1 MTIKYTDEQITNL
14 LKEVEVAFSASLK
27 KSEEAPV
34 EKEDEDSEEDKKED
48 AQEAQDKSP
57 ESQEQDFDYDDE
69 DLEELHKMYSS
80 MGQKEKDAHHNALKK
95 ALGLEDK
102 SVEQPV
108 DMQKSE
114 ELAKRNEEVSLA
126 KAEISSLQAKN
137 AELQKNFDAVAKFLE
152 TLNKSVPQR
161 KSVTSID
168 YIQKSEES
176 KELSNEQV
184 EQVLA
189 KKVKDSSLS
198 KSDRDAI
205 NAYYLNGKSIETIK
219 HLLK

>member
-1 MTIKYTDEQITNL
+1 MSTGTPCYFFIQKVNL
-14 LKEVEVAFSASLK
+14 LCNFESDPEL
-27 KSEEAPV
+27 
-34 EKEDEDSEEDKKED
+34 
-48 AQEAQDKSP
+48 DKS
-57 ESQEQDFDYDDE
+57 
-69 DLEELHKMYSS
+69 
-80 MGQKEKDAHHNALKK
+80 A
-95 ALGLEDK
+95 
-102 SVEQPV
+102 EQPV

-205 NAYYLNGKSIETIK
+205 NSYYLNGKSIETIK